1 MNLEKLTADVCSL
14 ARETGSFLRQE
25 CKKFSASAIEVKG
38 DNNFVSYV
46 DKLAEKL
53 IVDRLRILLPE
64 SGFITEEGTAQSNN
78 ERYRWVIDPLDGTTN
93 FIHGLYP
100 FCVSIA
106 LMDGEEVIIGVIYEV
121 GLDECFYAWSGSKA
135 FCNGHEIH
143 VSETSAVQDSL
154 IATGFPYT
162 DFDRLEPYLNSFEY
176 LLKNTHG
183 ARRLGSA
190 AVDLA
195 YVANGRFEA
204 FYEYS
209 LHPWDVAAGALIV
222 QQAGGKVSNFAGSG
236 DYIFGKDFVATNAKI
251 YDEFMKFVNLY
262 FSML

>member
-1 MNLEKLTADVCSL
+1 MNLEKLTADVCAL
-14 ARETGSFLRQE
+14 ARETGNFLRQE
-25 CKKFSASAIEVKG
+25 RKKFSASAIEVKG

-46 DKLAEKL
+46 DKQAEEQ
-53 IVDRLRILLPE
+53 IVARLKVLLPG

-106 LMDGEEVIIGVIYEV
+106 LMDGEEVVIGVVYEV

-135 FCNGHEIH
+135 YCNGHEIH
-143 VSETSAVQDSL
+143 VSETPTVKDSL
-154 IATGFPYT
+154 IITGFPYT
-162 DFDRLEPYLNSFEY
+162 DFNRFTQYINSLEY
-176 LLKNTHG
+176 LLRNSHG

-190 AVDLA
+190 AVDLS
-195 YVANGRFEA
+195 YVACGRCEA

-222 QQAGGKVSNFAGSG
+222 QRAGGKISDFSG
-236 DYIFGKDFVATNAKI
+236 GDNYIFGTDVIATNAKT
-251 YDEFMKFVNLY
+251 YDEFIKFVGSY
-262 FSML
+262 FF